1 MRLVLAFVLTLLA
14 GAAQAQSCA
23 ARVNAQELIIVPE
36 AMGAPSPGLR
46 ERLRMWPSRTWD
58 RAWGERVSCDSAAI
72 IHFLGTTMRLEETDG
87 YCLAEDDQQGWLLVP
102 GARNYLGR
110 CTRTV
115 CDRVNVVAAGVE
127 TLGLTMM
134 SLASGRR
141 VDSDAEAVTAVAHGT
156 GAVLVSGQAPAVAA
170 SLGQSAAALGT
181 ALSVPAAAGAAAVT
195 VIGVGGA
202 FYLCS

>member
-1 MRLVLAFVLTLLA
+1 MKLLLAFIFAVLAGSV
-14 GAAQAQSCA
+14 QAQSCS

-36 AMGAPSPGLR
+36 AMGAPPPSLR
-46 ERLRMWPSRTWD
+46 ERLLMWPSRTWD
-58 RAWGERVSCDSAAI
+58 RAWGERVQCDSAAI
-72 IHFLGTTMRLEETDG
+72 VHFLATTMRLDQTEG
-87 YCLAEDDQQGWLLVP
+87 YCLAEDDRHGWLLVP
-102 GARNYLGR
+102 GARNYRGR

-115 CDRVNVVAAGVE
+115 CDRVNVVAGGVE
-127 TLGLTMM
+127 MLGKTMM

-141 VDSDAEAVTAVAHGT
+141 IESDADAVTAVAHGT

-170 SLGQSAAALGT
+170 SLGQSAATLGA
-181 ALSVPAAAGAAAVT
+181 ALSVPVAAGAAAVT

>member
-1 MRLVLAFVLTLLA
+1 MKFILVLMFSLMGA
-14 GAAQAQSCA
+14 AAQAQSCA
-23 ARVNAQELIIVPE
+23 ARVNSQELIIVPE

-58 RAWGERVSCDSAAI
+58 RTWGERVDCDSAAI
-72 IHFLGTTMRLEETDG
+72 VHFLATTMRLDQTEG
-87 YCLAEDDQQGWLLVP
+87 YCLAEDDWHGWLLVP
-102 GARNYLGR
+102 GARNYRGR
-110 CTRTV
+110 CTKTV
-115 CDRVNVVAAGVE
+115 CDRVNVVAGGME
-127 TLGLTMM
+127 LLGKTMM
-134 SLASGRR
+134 SLAAGRR
-141 VDSDAEAVTAVAHGT
+141 VDSDSEAVTAVAHGT

-170 SLGQSAAALGT
+170 SLGQSAATLGA